1 MDPVSNS
8 TSILLTSLAGTRVG
22 FSALAVREIVRSVAI
37 APFPGAPAI
46 IEGAVNLHGRIVPVV
61 NVRHRLD
68 LPALPNSPD
77 QFLVVLET
85 SDRYIAIRVDDIDEV
100 VDIETPAADQ
110 RGELSPVLRH
120 LAGVAATSDG
130 ALVIYDAA
138 AFVTQAER
146 EAMDVA
152 AKDAAMDVAENVTG

>member
-1 MDPVSNS
+1 VASVSNT
-8 TSILLTSLAGTRVG
+8 TSILLTSLAGTRLG

-46 IEGAVNLHGRIVPVV
+46 IEGALNLHGRIVPVV
-61 NVRHRLD
+61 DVRHRLD

-100 VDIETPAADQ
+100 LDIATTDLDAPS
-110 RGELSPVLRH
+110 ELSPVLRRV
-120 LAGVAATSDG
+120 AGVAATADG
-130 ALVIYDAA
+130 AIVIYDAD
-138 AFVTQAER
+138 AFLTQAER
-146 EAMDVA
+146 
-152 AKDAAMDVAENVTG
+152 AAMDVAENVTG

>member
-1 MDPVSNS
+1 MAHVSNT
-8 TSILLTSLAGTRVG
+8 TSILLTSLAGTRLG

-46 IEGAVNLHGRIVPVV
+46 IEGALNLHGRIVPVV
-61 NVRHRLD
+61 DVRHRLD

-100 VDIETPAADQ
+100 LDIASSDLDDPS
-110 RGELSPVLRH
+110 ELSPVLRRV
-120 LAGVAATSDG
+120 AGVAATPDG
-130 ALVIYDAA
+130 AIVIYDAD
-138 AFVTQAER
+138 AFLTQAER
-146 EAMDVA
+146 
-152 AKDAAMDVAENVTG
+152 AAMDVAENVTG

>member
-1 MDPVSNS
+1 MASVSNT
-8 TSILLTSLAGTRVG
+8 TSILLTSLAGTRLG

-46 IEGAVNLHGRIVPVV
+46 IEGALNLHGRIVPVV
-61 NVRHRLD
+61 DVRHRLD

-100 VDIETPAADQ
+100 LDIATTDLDAPS
-110 RGELSPVLRH
+110 ELSPVLRRV
-120 LAGVAATSDG
+120 AGVAATADG
-130 ALVIYDAA
+130 AIVIYDAD
-138 AFVTQAER
+138 AFLTQAER
-146 EAMDVA
+146 
-152 AKDAAMDVAENVTG
+152 AAMDVAENVTG